1 MTFDDPALTFAI
13 ALAAGM
19 IAQITAVYLRVP
31 GIVVLLVAGMVLG
44 PDLLNIVRPESLDT
58 GLDHLVE
65 LAVAVILFEGAL
77 NLNLER
83 IRREALTIR
92 RLITVGAL
100 ATAAGGA
107 LAAHLLIG
115 WSWSISFLFGTL
127 VIVTGPTV
135 VTPLLRRIRVK
146 RNVHTILEAEGVF
159 IDPVGAIVAIVAL
172 EVVVATG
179 VAGLVGIPYRL
190 VVGSLMGA
198 AGGLFIAVALR
209 KKLVP
214 EELENVFTL
223 AMVLAVFE
231 ISNWV
236 IQGSGIL
243 DAVVAGLVVG
253 NMTRGQRK
261 LREFKEELT
270 VMLVGLLFVLLAA
283 DVRLAQVA
291 DLGVNA
297 LAIVLA
303 LMLVVRPLGVALS
316 TAGSTLS
323 WRERAF
329 IAWIGPRGIVAAAI
343 ASFFTVR
350 LQEAGFEGGVELR
363 ALVFLVIALTVVVQ
377 GLTGGPVARFLGVN
391 RPKDTGYLLVGAGAM
406 GRTLARVLKEG
417 DEEAVLIDS
426 NAVEAARAR
435 KEGLPVISGNA
446 FDDRLLMEADIEGR
460 RGFIAAT
467 TNEGINVLLARKAR
481 EEFRVPNVFAAL
493 DDRKAGVEVKHL
505 RDAGAAALFGGAL
518 DLEAW
523 HRGFESGQ
531 VTLQRWKFNREAGG
545 ERTLGDLD
553 GADSLPLVL
562 SREDRVQPAGENV
575 RIRSGDV
582 VTFAFLGPSLELA
595 RSRLQTQGWEALEGE
610 MDEGA
615 GAPQRKA

>member
-31 GIVVLLVAGMVLG
+31 GIVVLLVVGVILG
-44 PDLLNIVRPESLDT
+44 PDLLGIVRPHSLGT

-77 NLNLER
+77 NLNLDR
-83 IRREALTIR
+83 IRREAATIQ
-92 RLITVGAL
+92 RLITLGAL
-100 ATAAGGA
+100 VTAVGGA

-115 WSWSISFLFGTL
+115 WSWSVSFLFGTL

-159 IDPVGAIVAIVAL
+159 IDPVGAIIAVVAL
-172 EVVVATG
+172 EVVVASG
-179 VAGLVGIPYRL
+179 MAGLVGIPYRL

-198 AGGLFIAVALR
+198 AGGLFIALALR

-214 EELENVFTL
+214 DELENVFTL

-270 VMLVGLLFVLLAA
+270 VMLVGLIFVLLAA
-283 DVRLAQVA
+283 DVRMEQVT
-291 DLGVNA
+291 DLGINA

-316 TAGSTLS
+316 TAGSKLS

-343 ASFFTVR
+343 ASFFAVR
-350 LQEAGFEGGVELR
+350 LQEAEFAGGVELR

-377 GLTGGPVARFLGVN
+377 GLTGGLVSRLLGVN
-391 RPKDTGYLLVGAGAM
+391 RPKDTGYLLVGANAM
-406 GRTLARVLKEG
+406 GRTVARLLVEG
-417 DEEAVLIDS
+417 GEEVVVMDS
-426 NAVEAARAR
+426 NAVEASRAR
-435 KEGLPVISGNA
+435 EEGLPTIHGNA
-446 FDDRLLMEADIEGR
+446 YDDRLLMEADIEGR
-460 RGFIAAT
+460 RGFIALT

-481 EEFRVPNVFAAL
+481 EDYRVPQVFAAL
-493 DDRKAGVEVKHL
+493 DERKEGVEVEHL
-505 RDAGAAALFGGAL
+505 RDAGAAALFAGPL
-518 DLEAW
+518 DLERW
-523 HRGFESGQ
+523 NRGFESGR
-531 VTLQRWKFNREAGG
+531 VTLRRWRYGNDAER
-545 ERTLGDLD
+545 ERTLLDMD
-553 GADSLPLVL
+553 GADTLPLVVL
-562 SREDRVQPAGENV
+562 REGLVQPAGENH
-575 RIRSGDV
+575 RIRTGDV
-582 VTFAFLGPSLELA
+582 VTFAVSDDGQASGRA
-595 RSRLQTQGWEALEGE
+595 RLRALGWEEAGE
-610 MDEGA
+610 TPPD
-615 GAPQRKA
+615 